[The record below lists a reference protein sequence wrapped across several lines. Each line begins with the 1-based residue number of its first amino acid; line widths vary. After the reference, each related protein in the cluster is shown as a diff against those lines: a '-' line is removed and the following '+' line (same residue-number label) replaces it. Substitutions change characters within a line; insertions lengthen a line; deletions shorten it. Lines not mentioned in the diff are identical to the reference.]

1 MQISKKMLIPMA
13 AVAVIGAG
21 VIGAASVSAAT
32 DTTNPQ
38 ASLVQKLAD
47 TFHLDKS
54 KVQAV
59 FDQQRTENQAN
70 HEANYEKRLDQLV
83 TDGKITSAQKTAIL
97 AENKKLKA
105 ELDAV
110 KDSTDKTA
118 RRTAM
123 QNVRTEAQTWA
134 TQNNIDEHYLMG
146 GIGGHPRGGM
156 GMGMGGDMGPGAPD
170 DGGTQ
175 SSTTV
180 N

>member
-1 MQISKKMLIPMA
+1 MQKLLSKKILIPMA
-13 AVAVIGAG
+13 ALAVIGAG
-21 VIGAASVSAAT
+21 VVGVAGVSAAT
-32 DTTNPQ
+32 DTSDPQ
-38 ASLVQKLAD
+38 ASLIQKLTD

-59 FDQQRTENQAN
+59 FDQQRQENQAN
-70 HEANYEKRLDQLV
+70 REANYETKLDQLV

-105 ELDAV
+105 ELDAA

-123 QNVRTEAQTWA
+123 KNVRTEARDWA
-134 TQNNIDEHYLMG
+134 QQNNLDEHYLMG

-156 GMGMGGDMGPGAPD
+156 GPGMMGPGPD
-170 DGGTQ
+170 DDGTPPAGTPAQ
-175 SSTTV
+175 
-180 N
+180 